1 MYAVMEKVVVAMVLI
16 SVSYWIKVI
25 IDDYR
30 DKKENKKNKK

>member
-1 MYAVMEKVVVAMVLI
+1 MYAVMEKAVVAMVLI

-30 DKKENKKNKK
+30 EKKENKKNKK

>member
-1 MYAVMEKVVVAMVLI
+1 MEKAVVAMVLI

-30 DKKENKKNKK
+30 EKKENKKNKK